1 MAHSPPLRRKEV
13 VTGSATYEGET
24 KNGMKHGLGTLTWDD
39 GDQYVGEFENDEKV
53 RGTFNWRGGDQY
65 TGEWKNSLMHG
76 RGTYIY
82 RNGRKYEGDWEG
94 GFKEGY
100 GIFTWPNGDRY
111 EGQFHKD
118 QCHGFGIQTYADER
132 VYKGHWYQNKKH
144 GFGIMYWS
152 NGEKT
157 QGFWQNSLLSGTAI
171 FIEVDGK
178 RYEERWKGG
187 NREGGKIPLKR
198 TESEMQAILKSTDPP
213 LWIPDAE
220 SQACYKCDSP
230 FTLTNRRHHCRHCGY
245 IFCSTCTT
253 KKLEIARLRFT
264 EPVRVCDECAIAI
277 QTADCEENTLPQ
289 LQTGA
294 TNDAANPASPRKANA
309 GSNPSL
315 ASPRSAEP

>member
-1 MAHSPPLRRKEV
+1 M
-13 VTGSATYEGET
+13 EGEPTFIETVEST
-24 KNGMKHGLGTLTWDD
+24 KEIGREDLKKDMVFLLGQMVIATKANFIKTNAM
-39 GDQYVGEFENDEKV
+39 VSAFKPTPMNECTKA
-53 RGTFNWRGGDQY
+53 
-65 TGEWKNSLMHG
+65 TGIK
-76 RGTYIY
+76 T
-82 RNGRKYEGDWEG
+82 
-94 GFKEGY
+94 
-100 GIFTWPNGDRY
+100 
-111 EGQFHKD
+111 
-118 QCHGFGIQTYADER
+118 
-132 VYKGHWYQNKKH
+132 KKH

-220 SQACYKCDSP
+220 SQACYKCDAP

-294 TNDAANPASPRKANA
+294 TNDSVNPASPRKANA
-309 GSNPSL
+309 GSNPTG
-315 ASPRSAEP
+315 ATSPRAEP